1 MHLKNTR
8 KHEEHNTGINDSF
21 LFRLLALCCA
31 SVAINNLEYT
41 VDKCCILLYISPHPT
56 IKMKTAA
63 IVLSLAASASAF
75 APTATNS
82 RTTSVAVQETKA
94 DLETLAVE
102 LNPLVKFWDPLNLA
116 DAGLYGM
123 DKDDSIRY
131 LREAEIKH
139 GRVAMAAFV
148 GHVVQSNVV
157 FPWPQS
163 LDGSMAP
170 STDLSPPAQW
180 DALPFAAKAQ
190 IISFV
195 GLLEM
200 FWYANKTD
208 KVGEFPSLKSS
219 FPHPVPFDLFD
230 PFGASKNKSAE
241 SKARGLKAE
250 INNGR
255 LAMIGIFGFVTAET
269 VPGSVPTLTSIVK
282 SYDGNYWAPFSG

>member
-1 MHLKNTR
+1 
-8 KHEEHNTGINDSF
+8 
-21 LFRLLALCCA
+21 
-31 SVAINNLEYT
+31 
-41 VDKCCILLYISPHPT
+41 
-56 IKMKTAA
+56 MKTTAT
-63 IVLSLAASASAF
+63 IILSCFAASASAF
-75 APTATNS
+75 APNS
-82 RTTSVAVQETKA
+82 RSSSSVRVTTAVQAETKA

-102 LNPLVKFWDPLNLA
+102 LNPIVKFWDPLNLS
-116 DAGLYGM
+116 DAGLFGM
-123 DKDDSIRY
+123 NKDDSIRF

-148 GHVVQSNVV
+148 GHVVQSNYV

-180 DALPFAAKAQ
+180 DALPFAAKIQ
-190 IISFV
+190 IVSFV

-208 KVGEFPSLKSS
+208 KVGQFPSIKDG

-230 PFGASKNKSAE
+230 PFSLSKNKSEE

-255 LAMIGIFGFVTAET
+255 LAMIGIFGFLVAET
-269 VPGSVPTLTSIVK
+269 VPGSVPTIANIVTA
-282 SYDGNYWAPFSG
+282 YDGNYMAPFQI